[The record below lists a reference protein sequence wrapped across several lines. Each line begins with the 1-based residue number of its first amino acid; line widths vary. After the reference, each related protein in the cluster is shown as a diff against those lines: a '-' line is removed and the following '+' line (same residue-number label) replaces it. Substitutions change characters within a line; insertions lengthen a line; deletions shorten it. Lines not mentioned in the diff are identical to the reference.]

1 MNLIPTLLNK
11 KEAETIKEAFIELMK
26 AYNSPAFGSITKRDF
41 EIELFLQLQKLG
53 LIEKNPSLYE
63 VVSKLKITR
72 TRAKNLIYEANLW
85 NKSTEDLNMELKEV
99 LSQPSFLNDGRHI
112 SIDVENPLLQD
123 HIKSILKTLKHITD
137 GSFSSDI
144 LKLTP
149 EGYIALYLDVFGIKD
164 ENLKVATDYFKENG
178 LMSDLSPKAIL
189 VGLIKHTGQKYFG
202 EIGGQVAENVMKST
216 MRFLKSLTT
225 ESSIKESQELENLLF

>member
-1 MNLIPTLLNK
+1 MNLIPTLLNQ
-11 KEAETIKEAFIELMK
+11 KEAETVKDAFIELMK
-26 AYNSPAFGSITKRDF
+26 AYNSPAFGSITKHDF

-85 NKSTEDLNMELKEV
+85 NKSAEDLNMELKGI
-99 LSQPSFLNDGRHI
+99 LNQPSFLSDGKLI

-123 HIKSILKTLKHITD
+123 HIKSKLKILKHITD

-149 EGYIALYLDVFGIKD
+149 EGYIALYLDVFGVKD
-164 ENLKVATDYFKENG
+164 EGLKKATDYFKDN
-178 LMSDLSPKAIL
+178 DLVPDLRPKTIL
-189 VGLIKHTGQKYFG
+189 VGLIKQAGQKCLG
-202 EIGGQVAENVMKST
+202 DVGGQVAESVTQST
-216 MRFLKSLTT
+216 IQFLKSLNS
-225 ESSIKESQELENLLF
+225 ESSLNESQELGNILF

>member
-1 MNLIPTLLNK
+1 
-11 KEAETIKEAFIELMK
+11 MK

-53 LIEKNPSLYE
+53 LIEKNPNLYE

-72 TRAKNLIYEANLW
+72 SRAKNLIYEANLW
-85 NKSTEDLNMELKEV
+85 SKNTEDLNQELKEI
-99 LSQPSFLNDGRHI
+99 LSQPSFLSDGKHI

-123 HIKSILKTLKHITD
+123 HIKSKLKTLKHISD

-149 EGYIALYLDVFGIKD
+149 EGYVALYLDLFGVYD
-164 ENLKVATDYFKENG
+164 EGLKKATDYFKDND
-178 LMSDLSPKAIL
+178 LMPDIRPQAIL
-189 VGLIKHTGQKYFG
+189 VGLIKHAGQKCLG
-202 EIGGQVAENVMKST
+202 DVGGQVAESVTQST
-216 MRFLKSLTT
+216 IKFLKSLNN
-225 ESSIKESQELENLLF
+225 ESSLKESQELGNILF

>member
-1 MNLIPTLLNK
+1 MNLIPILLSQK
-11 KEAETIKEAFIELMK
+11 DAESIKDAFIELMK

-85 NKSTEDLNMELKEV
+85 NKSIEDLNSELKEI
-99 LSQPSFLNDGRHI
+99 LSQPSFLSDGKHV

-123 HIKSILKTLKHITD
+123 HIKSKLKALKHITD
-137 GSFSSDI
+137 GSFSSEI

-164 ENLKVATDYFKENG
+164 EGLKKATDYFKDNN
-178 LMSDLSPKAIL
+178 LMPDLRPQTIL
-189 VGLIKHTGQKYFG
+189 VGLIKQAGQKCLG
-202 EIGGQVAENVMKST
+202 DTGGQIAEKVTNST
-216 MRFLKSLTT
+216 IQFLKSLSG
-225 ESSIKESQELENLLF
+225 ESSLKESQELGNILF